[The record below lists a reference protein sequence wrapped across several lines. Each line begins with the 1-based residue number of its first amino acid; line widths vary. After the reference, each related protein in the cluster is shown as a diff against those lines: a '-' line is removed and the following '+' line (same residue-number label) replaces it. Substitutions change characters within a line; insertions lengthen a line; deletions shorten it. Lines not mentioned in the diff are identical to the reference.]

1 MGDFFRYTT
10 NNFDYRIILSF
21 IVGLA
26 LGMVLICLIY
36 ALLIVLSL
44 RDKKYVVKVNPEN
57 LKEEEAMNMIHLAQ
71 ESFKD
76 KNLRGKMSK
85 AQYFRRLTSDLVYG
99 IASSFYPD
107 SKYPLLEITLDE
119 AIDLIGYIQ
128 ERLDDIFDKKLI
140 KLLKKFKI
148 SDIVAMSLNTQSV
161 MESKA
166 FKVTKNISEKASKV
180 KKVIDIIN
188 PVNWFRRLVVDNAIK
203 IVTNKL
209 FLVTLGII
217 GEEAYKIYSKSV
229 LNVEA
234 SIDSNVDEIVD
245 SINDDIREIANQDKE
260 EEKIKFMSRAYK
272 ANKKEL
278 AYSSAYDLNYKF
290 MERVIV
296 EVNDEEEQ
304 KEE

>member
-1 MGDFFRYTT
+1 MGDFFRYIT

-36 ALLIVLSL
+36 ALLIILSL
-44 RDKKYVVKVNPEN
+44 RDKKYTVKVNPEN

-71 ESFKD
+71 ASFKD

-85 AQYFRRLTSDLVYG
+85 PQHFKRLTSDLVYG

-119 AIDLIGYIQ
+119 AIDLIGYVQ
-128 ERLDDIFDKKLI
+128 KRLDDIFDKKLI

-148 SDIVAMSLNTQSV
+148 SDIVSMSLSTQTV
-161 MESKA
+161 MDSKA
-166 FKVTKNISEKASKV
+166 FKVTQSISAKASKV

-209 FLVTLGII
+209 FLVTLGIV

-229 LNVEA
+229 LKVET

-245 SINDDIREIANQDKE
+245 SISDDIREIANQEDE
-260 EEKIKFMSRAYK
+260 EERLRFLSRSYK
-272 ANKKEL
+272 ATNKEL
-278 AYSSAYDLNYKF
+278 SYCSSYDAKYKF
-290 MERVIV
+290 MERIVV